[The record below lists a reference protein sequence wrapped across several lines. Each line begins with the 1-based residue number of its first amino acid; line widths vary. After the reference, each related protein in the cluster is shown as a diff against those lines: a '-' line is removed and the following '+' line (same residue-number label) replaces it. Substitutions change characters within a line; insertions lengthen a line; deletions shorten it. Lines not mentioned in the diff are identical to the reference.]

1 MGLVLTLRAGDDFY
15 LGERRLVLERILDN
29 RTCVVFDPE
38 TGERFEIAEDRMAE
52 IAEDVMVC
60 TAVSFNSVNIA
71 IEAPR
76 DMQILR
82 GSLKRGKK
90 G

>member
-1 MGLVLTLRAGDDFY
+1 MGLVLTLREGGDFY
-15 LGERRLVLERILDN
+15 LGERRLILEKILDS

-38 TGERFEIAEDRMAE
+38 RDERFEVREDRMTE

-60 TAVSFNSVNIA
+60 TAVPANTVNIT
-71 IEAPR
+71 IDAPR

-82 GSLKRGKK
+82 GELKRGRKR
-90 G
+90 